1 MVRIWVVADGGEV
14 DLLNT
19 TGQDIDNL
27 GIEDQWITYTLD
39 LDGYDSAELHVSLAS
54 NSGSETLYIDNISF
68 SQGNSPMAALLAN
81 GYVSFSDNVELAYD
95 GGGDHFDAAPCEGAY
110 DIVYT
115 ATDSCGNMTES
126 TSALY

>member
-1 MVRIWVVADGGEV
+1 MRIWVVADGGEV

-68 SQGNSPMAALLAN
+68 SQGNKVTYGSR
-81 GYVSFSDNVELAYD
+81 SFFV
-95 GGGDHFDAAPCEGAY
+95 F
-110 DIVYT
+110 
-115 ATDSCGNMTES
+115 
-126 TSALY
+126 